1 MTDAYHSYQQL
12 VARVEAL
19 ARHIR
24 QRYPTQVTCHAG
36 CDACCYQQ
44 FTIFPIEARHL
55 AQAVSRLNAEQRL
68 RLRRR
73 LEQPDNALHMVTPTQ
88 PCVLLEDGRC
98 SLYDGRPLICRMQGL
113 PLFSRMITRADGR
126 QRDCCPLNFTDMALE
141 DIDTQAVYNLDL
153 VNQTLAAM
161 HYLYVQ
167 AHGLPDQR
175 VSIRQAVLQALTDD
189 VATDE
194 DVLSISS

>member
-55 AQAVSRLNAEQRL
+55 AQAVSRLN
-68 RLRRR
+68 
-73 LEQPDNALHMVTPTQ
+73 PSSG
-88 PCVLLEDGRC
+88 CV
-98 SLYDGRPLICRMQGL
+98 
-113 PLFSRMITRADGR
+113 
-126 QRDCCPLNFTDMALE
+126 
-141 DIDTQAVYNLDL
+141 
-153 VNQTLAAM
+153 
-161 HYLYVQ
+161 YV
-167 AHGLPDQR
+167 GD
-175 VSIRQAVLQALTDD
+175 
-189 VATDE
+189 
-194 DVLSISS
+194 